1 ALIEKPL
8 LRLPSSPLLGAVAGK
23 LPVMMKIRT
32 PKTHKA
38 KRVLEQRVPK
48 LKGGAIKYSRRNENI
63 RPFESG
69 GETSLEFFS
78 LKTDCSIFAVSL
90 LQLCFVA
97 LTIGNLCI
105 HLVYVIFVPPAPL
118 HPHIYSNGHI
128 CLGISLSI
136 SFCFFTLC
144 IMFFVL
150 FLVSLCW
157 MLLSAV

>member
-1 ALIEKPL
+1 
-8 LRLPSSPLLGAVAGK
+8 
-23 LPVMMKIRT
+23 MMKIRT

-48 LKGGAIKYSRRNENI
+48 LVENGKKTLILDERDAKCCVDGAVTFEEGRCHQTIKYSRRNENI

-78 LKTDCSIFAVSL
+78 LKTDCSIFA
-90 LQLCFVA
+90 
-97 LTIGNLCI
+97 
-105 HLVYVIFVPPAPL
+105 VIFVPPAPL